1 MLPITFFAFYKP
13 RLVFTSMSGFS
24 EYMLLLMYAVSSDLV
39 SLLICN
45 VSFVYNAYFAFIM
58 ILLNENDSISSQ
70 WSGISFTIKN
80 SIIMIMNI
88 TNYNKLN
95 KI

>member
-1 MLPITFFAFYKP
+1 MVLPITFFAYYKP

-39 SLLICN
+39 SLLIWN

-58 ILLNENDSISSQ
+58 ILLNEIILFQVSDAVFHSQ
-70 WSGISFTIKN
+70 LRIA
-80 SIIMIMNI
+80 
-88 TNYNKLN
+88 L
-95 KI
+95 